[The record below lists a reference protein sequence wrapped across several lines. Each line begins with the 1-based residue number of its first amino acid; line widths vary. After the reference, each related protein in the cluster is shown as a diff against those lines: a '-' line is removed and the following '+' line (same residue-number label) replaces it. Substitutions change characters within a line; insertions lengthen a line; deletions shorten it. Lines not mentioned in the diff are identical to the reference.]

1 MSFEKL
7 SFKGSN
13 NDYILKVDPT
23 NNQKI
28 MSFNNN
34 ELNRT
39 SSINDQIKLYKNIYF
54 NTFYIKI
61 TDNGEGMEEGNVKKL
76 FQNFVK
82 LGDNSEANPTGT
94 GLGLSICK

>member
-1 MSFEKL
+1 MKFTRLNGFVKVEIGLIDISKAKVTDYVEDEELEIINRVSSNLDSMSFEKL

-39 SSINDQIKLYKNIYF
+39 SSIND
-54 NTFYIKI
+54 
-61 TDNGEGMEEGNVKKL
+61 
-76 FQNFVK
+76 
-82 LGDNSEANPTGT
+82 
-94 GLGLSICK
+94 